1 MPPELGNGFARVGGA
16 HADIEHQAGG
26 IGRNEQPAR
35 VARRHD
41 HGPGAHN
48 AERGSSS
55 VVSRAS
61 TPPMPPPGAGSIS
74 STGRMVDDDGPG
86 LAGLFGKHLFLV
98 AALYLRNTL
107 GLPGKAWPSNSQPP
121 FLPSF
126 MSMPH
131 ECHISMISRLRS
143 RERPARRDPG
153 RGPPCFPASPDGRW
167 QDRRAPRE
175 YSRRND
181 RFARA

>member
-1 MPPELGNGFARVGGA
+1 MPTRAPPMRQNWAMDSPVLAGHTPTLNIRPGVLAETNSLHALPAAMITALARTMRN
-16 HADIEHQAGG
+16 AGL
-26 IGRNEQPAR
+26 
-35 VARRHD
+35 
-41 HGPGAHN
+41 
-48 AERGSSS
+48 SS

-74 STGRMVDDDGPG
+74 STGEWLTMTAPALRACSVSTFFWLLP
-86 LAGLFGKHLFLV
+86 
-98 AALYLRNTL
+98 LYLRNTL

-143 RERPARRDPG
+143 REASSTSRSWS
-153 RGPPCFPASPDGRW
+153 GPTMLSSVA
-167 QDRRAPRE
+167 
-175 YSRRND
+175 
-181 RFARA
+181 